1 MRLRLILSIIAALM
15 LSGCSRQT
23 AALEVNDTELPAL
36 TASAASVVPAT
47 PPVSPD
53 TYTPVPPSD
62 DTSPQNVS
70 YLRYSLAEGE
80 GWRMEVAG
88 QGMFSADNNLYKT
101 NDDGAT
107 WQIIADTASG
117 ILPSEAVSGMLFTSV
132 SDGWITVDS
141 PRGGYS
147 GLFRTDNGGAGWS
160 LVQLEGTPD
169 SLYSVELPVFFS
181 GTTYGLLLAKEIAG
195 EEAVFWVTCD
205 EGDSWTAVADKP
217 SGVWK
222 EMNWT
227 FTREEGKTLW
237 EIRIGGKSWTY
248 DGVQWSG

>member
-1 MRLRLILSIIAALM
+1 MRLRLVLSIMTALI

-23 AALEVNDTELPAL
+23 VALNNTDAELPAL
-36 TASAASVVPAT
+36 TASVTSDVPAS

-53 TYTPVPPSD
+53 TYTPVPPSVD
-62 DTSPQNVS
+62 SNPQNVS

-88 QGMFSADNNLYKT
+88 QGMFRADNTLYKT

-107 WQIIADTASG
+107 WQRIADTASG
-117 ILPSEAVSGMLFTSV
+117 GLPSEAVSGMLFTSV
-132 SDGWITVDS
+132 SDGWITVHS

-147 GLFRTDNGGAGWS
+147 GLLRTDNGGAGWS
-160 LVQLEGTPD
+160 LVQLEGTPA

-195 EEAVFWVTCD
+195 EEAVFWVTSD
-205 EGDSWTAVADKP
+205 DGESWTAVADKP

-227 FTREEGKTLW
+227 FTREEGKTLR
-237 EIRIGGKSWTY
+237 EIRIGGKSWSY
-248 DGVQWSG
+248 DGVQWSR